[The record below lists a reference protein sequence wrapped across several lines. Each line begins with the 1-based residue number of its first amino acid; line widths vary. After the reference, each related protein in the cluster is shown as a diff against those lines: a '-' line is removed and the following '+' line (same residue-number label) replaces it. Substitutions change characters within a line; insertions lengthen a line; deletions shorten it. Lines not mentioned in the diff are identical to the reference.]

1 MKLVRRMWLWGA
13 VVPVVA
19 VAAALGV
26 AVQVFRVVLERALDE
41 ALLSQAAAE
50 SVSLFDA
57 PDGRPH
63 LHVEP
68 SPLAGEVRAFVPAT
82 RLYGPDGT
90 LLGEFPPESP
100 TVSDRVVPEAGPTSR
115 LETRTLASGQRV
127 RVLTVQVRSPE
138 GVPHVLQLVA
148 SLATVDQPV
157 GTFTSMAT
165 VLALLLGGVLIG
177 IQGWQ
182 AKGLARRL
190 HGIAEQV
197 VRSRD
202 GGVVSPAPGSE
213 PRDEIMEVH
222 LALADASLRVRAA
235 REAQERLIA
244 RAAHELRTPLALMRT
259 GLDLALR
266 RERGAEELR
275 TVLEENRREVDRLA
289 SVADALLEL
298 SAAAGATL
306 DLQDGDLRALLDDA
320 AAGARAEADERGVAL
335 RVEGPADAPCRMD
348 AMAVRRA
355 VDNLLANALRY
366 APRGS
371 TVRLELAR
379 RDALWEVAV
388 QDEGRGIPVNHRED
402 VFTPFH
408 RLERDAGGVG
418 LGLSLVRE
426 VARGHGGDAHVADS
440 TGPGARLVL
449 TLPMR

>member
-1 MKLVRRMWLWGA
+1 MRLVRRMWLWGA

-19 VAAALGV
+19 VVAALGV
-26 AVQVFRVVLERALDE
+26 AVQVFRVVLERTLDE

-90 LLGEFPPESP
+90 LLSVFPPESP
-100 TVSDRVVPEAGPTSR
+100 TVYERVLPEDGPTSR
-115 LETRTLASGQRV
+115 LETQRLGTGLRL
-127 RVLTVQVRSPE
+127 RVLTVQVRSPK

-148 SLATVDQPV
+148 SLGTVDQAV
-157 GTFTSMAT
+157 GTFTSVAT

-182 AKGLARRL
+182 ARGLARRL
-190 HGIAEQV
+190 HGIADQV
-197 VRSRD
+197 ARSRD
-202 GGVVSPAPGSE
+202 GGMAAPVPVDE
-213 PRDEIMEVH
+213 PRDEIMEVR
-222 LALADASLRVRAA
+222 LALTEAAVRVRAA

-289 SVADALLEL
+289 SVAGALLEL
-298 SAAAGATL
+298 SAAGGAL
-306 DLQDGDLRALLDDA
+306 DLQQRDLRGLLDEA
-320 AAGARAEADERGVAL
+320 AAGAWAEADRRGVSL
-335 RVEGPADAPCRMD
+335 RVVGPDEADCRMD

-371 TVRLELAR
+371 EVRLELAH
-379 RDALWEVAV
+379 RDAHWEVAV
-388 QDEGRGIPVNHRED
+388 QDEGRGIPETHRED

-426 VARGHGGDAHVADS
+426 VARGHGGDARVVES
-440 TGPGARLVL
+440 PGPGARVL
-449 TLPMR
+449 LMLPGR

>member
-1 MKLVRRMWLWGA
+1 MRLVRRMWLWGA

-26 AVQVFRVVLERALDE
+26 AVQVCRVVLERAMDE

-82 RLYGPDGT
+82 RLYGPDGS
-90 LLGEFPPESP
+90 LLGVFPPESP
-100 TVSDRVVPEAGPTSR
+100 TVSERVLPEAGPTSR
-115 LETRTLASGQRV
+115 LETRSVGTGTRL

-138 GVPHVLQLVA
+138 GVPHVLQLVG
-148 SLATVDQPV
+148 SLGAVDQAV
-157 GTFTSMAT
+157 GTFTSVAT

-197 VRSRD
+197 ARSRD
-202 GGVVSPAPGSE
+202 GGVMAPAPADE
-213 PRDEIMEVH
+213 PRDEIMEVRQ
-222 LALADASLRVRAA
+222 ALTEAALRVRMA

-289 SVADALLEL
+289 GVAGALLEL
-298 SAAAGATL
+298 SAAGGAL
-306 DLQDGDLRALLDDA
+306 DMAQSDVRVLLEEA
-320 AAGARAEADERGVAL
+320 AAGARAEADLRGVAL
-335 RVEGPADAPCRMD
+335 RVVGPDEAACRMD

-366 APRGS
+366 APHGS
-371 TVRLELAR
+371 EVRLELAR
-379 RDALWEVAV
+379 REAHWEVAV
-388 QDEGRGIPVNHRED
+388 QDAGRGIPEAHRED

-408 RLERDAGGVG
+408 RLEKDAGGVG

-426 VARGHGGDAHVADS
+426 VARGHGGDARVVES
-440 TGPGARLVL
+440 PGPGARVVL
-449 TLPMR
+449 TLPRP

>member
-1 MKLVRRMWLWGA
+1 MRLVRRLWLWGA
-13 VVPVVA
+13 VVPMVA
-19 VAAALGV
+19 VVAALGV
-26 AVQVFRVVLERALDE
+26 AVQVFRVVLERTLDE

-90 LLGEFPPESP
+90 LLSVFPPESP
-100 TVSDRVVPEAGPTSR
+100 TVHERVLPEDGPTSR
-115 LETRTLASGQRV
+115 LETQRLGTGLRH

-148 SLATVDQPV
+148 SLGTVDQAV
-157 GTFTSMAT
+157 GTFTTVAT

-182 AKGLARRL
+182 ARGLARRL
-190 HGIAEQV
+190 HGIADQV
-197 VRSRD
+197 ARSRD
-202 GGVVSPAPGSE
+202 GGMVAPVPVDA
-213 PRDEIMEVH
+213 PRDEIREVR
-222 LALADASLRVRAA
+222 LALTESAVRVRAA

-266 RERGAEELR
+266 RERDAEELR

-289 SVADALLEL
+289 SVAGALLEL
-298 SAAAGATL
+298 SAAGGTL
-306 DLQDGDLRALLDDA
+306 DLQPGDLRGLLDEA
-320 AAGARAEADERGVAL
+320 AAGVRAEADRRGVSL
-335 RVEGPADAPCRMD
+335 RVVGPAEANGRMD

-371 TVRLELAR
+371 EVRLELAH
-379 RDALWEVAV
+379 RDAQWEVAV
-388 QDEGRGIPVNHRED
+388 QDAGRGIPEAHRED

-426 VARGHGGDAHVADS
+426 VARGHGGDARVVES
-440 TGPGARLVL
+440 PGPGARVLL
-449 TLPMR
+449 TLPGR

>member
-1 MKLVRRMWLWGA
+1 MRLVRRMWLWGA

-19 VAAALGV
+19 VVAALGV
-26 AVQVFRVVLERALDE
+26 AVQVFRVVLERTLDE

-90 LLGEFPPESP
+90 LLSVFPPESP
-100 TVSDRVVPEAGPTSR
+100 TVHERVLPEEGPTSR
-115 LETRTLASGQRV
+115 LETQRLGTGLRL

-148 SLATVDQPV
+148 SLGTVDQAV
-157 GTFTSMAT
+157 GTFTSVAT

-182 AKGLARRL
+182 ARGLARRL
-190 HGIAEQV
+190 HGIADQV
-197 VRSRD
+197 ARSRD
-202 GGVVSPAPGSE
+202 GGMVAPVPGDE
-213 PRDEIMEVH
+213 PQDEIMEVRQ
-222 LALADASLRVRAA
+222 ALTEAAVRVRAA

-275 TVLEENRREVDRLA
+275 TVLEDNRREVDRLA
-289 SVADALLEL
+289 SVAGALLEL
-298 SAAAGATL
+298 SAAGGAL
-306 DLQDGDLRALLDDA
+306 DLQQGDLRVLLDEA
-320 AAGARAEADERGVAL
+320 AAGTWAEADRRGVSL
-335 RVEGPADAPCRMD
+335 RVVGPDEAGCRMD

-371 TVRLELAR
+371 EVRLELAH
-379 RDALWEVAV
+379 RDGHWEVAV
-388 QDEGRGIPVNHRED
+388 QDAGRGIPETHRED

-426 VARGHGGDAHVADS
+426 VARGHGGDARVVES
-440 TGPGARLVL
+440 PGAGARVLL
-449 TLPMR
+449 TLPGR

>member
-1 MKLVRRMWLWGA
+1 MRLVRRMWLWGA

-26 AVQVFRVVLERALDE
+26 AVQVFRVVLERATDE

-90 LLGEFPPESP
+90 LLGVFPPESP
-100 TVSDRVVPEAGPTSR
+100 TVSERVLPEAGPTSR
-115 LETRTLASGQRV
+115 LETRSVGTGSRL
-127 RVLTVQVRSPE
+127 RVLTVQVRSPQ

-148 SLATVDQPV
+148 SLGAVDQSV
-157 GTFTSMAT
+157 GTFTSVAT

-197 VRSRD
+197 ARSRD
-202 GGVVSPAPGSE
+202 GGMVAPASENE
-213 PRDEIMEVH
+213 PRDEITEVR
-222 LALADASLRVRAA
+222 LALTEAAFRVRVA

-266 RERGAEELR
+266 RERSAEELR
-275 TVLEENRREVDRLA
+275 NVLEENRREVDRLS

-298 SAAAGATL
+298 SAAGGAL
-306 DLQDGDLRALLDDA
+306 DVQQGDLRVLLEEA
-320 AAGARAEADERGVAL
+320 VAGARAEADLRGVAL
-335 RVEGPADAPCRMD
+335 RVVGPDEAACRMD

-371 TVRLELAR
+371 EVRLELAR
-379 RDALWEVAV
+379 RESQWEVAV
-388 QDEGRGIPVNHRED
+388 QDAGRGIPEAHRED

-426 VARGHGGDAHVADS
+426 VARGHGGDARVVESA
-440 TGPGARLVL
+440 GPGARVLL
-449 TLPMR
+449 TLPSP

>member
-1 MKLVRRMWLWGA
+1 MRLVRRLWLWGA

-26 AVQVFRVVLERALDE
+26 AVQVCRVVLERALDE

-68 SPLAGEVRAFVPAT
+68 SPLAGEVRSFVPAT

-90 LLGEFPPESP
+90 LLGVFPPESP
-100 TVSDRVVPEAGPTSR
+100 TLSERVLPEAGPTSR
-115 LETRTLASGQRV
+115 LETRTVGSRQRV
-127 RVLTVQVRSPE
+127 RVLTVQVRSPQ
-138 GVPHVLQLVA
+138 GVPHVLQLAA
-148 SLATVDQPV
+148 SLDTVEQAV
-157 GTFTSMAT
+157 GIFASVST
-165 VLALLLGGVLIG
+165 VLALLLGGVLLG

-182 AKGLARRL
+182 AKGLTRRL

-197 VRSRD
+197 ARSRD
-202 GGVVSPAPGSE
+202 GGMVAPVGAGE
-213 PRDEIMEVH
+213 PRDEITEVRQ
-222 LALADASLRVRAA
+222 ALTDAALRVRAA
-235 REAQERLIA
+235 REGQERLIA

-266 RERGAEELR
+266 RERGADELR

-298 SAAAGATL
+298 SAAAGAAL
-306 DLQDGDLRALLDDA
+306 DVQDGDLRVLLDDA
-320 AAGARAEADERGVAL
+320 AAGARAEAALRGVAL
-335 RVEGPADAPCRMD
+335 EVEGPGEAPCRLD
-348 AMAVRRA
+348 SMAVRRA

-371 TVRLELAR
+371 TVRLALAR
-379 RDALWEVAV
+379 RDEQWEVAV
-388 QDEGRGIPVNHRED
+388 QDEGRGIPESHRED

-426 VARGHGGDAHVADS
+426 VARGHGGDARVAECA
-440 TGPGARLVL
+440 GPGARLVL
-449 TLPMR
+449 TLPLR